1 MGQIL
6 IGGLT
11 TGAVYALIAI
21 GMSLV
26 YSISRVI
33 NLAQGGFVVVAAL
46 LAVTLQE
53 RFRLPLWL
61 DVPVVVLSLA
71 ALHSLLELLVV
82 RPAAR
87 RAGSDRMLLVTV
99 GVLQATGGLLL
110 LVWGNQPYT
119 MRPFTGFRSLSLGD
133 ALIPTQAL
141 WVWGA
146 LAISVAGL
154 WLMLHRTSLGLVLR
168 ATAENPAAA
177 LLSGVNAD
185 LMRLLS
191 FVMAGGMAAL
201 AGTTI
206 IPLTFASF
214 DTTVPYAVNG
224 FIAAVL
230 GGLGRVGGAVVGGVL
245 LGVLEAVF
253 GRYTSGTLAEVFAIA
268 LLILLLLVRPSGL
281 FGVGEVRR

>member
-1 MGQIL
+1 LGQIL

-33 NLAQGGFVVVAAL
+33 NLAQGGFVVLAAL
-46 LAVTLQE
+46 LAVTLQS
-53 RFRLPLWL
+53 RFKLPFWL
-61 DVPVVVLSLA
+61 DVPAVILVLI
-71 ALHSLLELLVV
+71 ALHAGLELLVI
-82 RPAAR
+82 RPAAY
-87 RAGSDRMLLVTV
+87 RATPERMLLVTV

-119 MRPFTGFRSLSLGD
+119 MAPFTGFNSLLL
-133 ALIPTQAL
+133 ANLLVPTQAL

-146 LAISVAGL
+146 LAVSVAGL

-168 ATAENPAAA
+168 ATAESPTAAR
-177 LLSGVNAD
+177 LMGVDAD
-185 LMRLLS
+185 LMRLLA
-191 FVMAGGMAAL
+191 FVIAGAMAAL
-201 AGTTI
+201 AGTTV
-206 IPLTFASF
+206 IPLTFAGF
-214 DTTVPYAVNG
+214 ETTVPYAVNG

-230 GGLGRVGGAVVGGVL
+230 GGLGRVWAAVSGGVL
-245 LGVLEAVF
+245 LGVLVAVF
-253 GRYTSGTLAEVFAIA
+253 GRYTSGTLAEVLAIA
-268 LLILLLLVRPSGL
+268 LLIVLLLVRPSGL